1 MSTETAVQTPSTMP
15 RLKKKYREEIA
26 GALHDEFKYDNVMQI
41 PGLVKIVVNMGVGE
55 AARDSKIMDGAV
67 KDLTAITGQKP
78 AVTKARKSIAQFKL
92 REGMPIGC
100 HVTLRGDRMWE
111 FADRLLTLA
120 LPRIRDFRGLN
131 GRQFDGNGNYTFGL
145 NEQVMFL
152 EIDQDK
158 IDRVRGMDITFV
170 TSATNDEEGRA
181 LLKHL
186 GFPFKAV
193 DDPKKVKIKH
203 SAAFYAKK
211 KK

>member
-1 MSTETAVQTPSTMP
+1 MA
-15 RLKKKYREEIA
+15 RLKEIYQREIA
-26 GALHDEFKYDNVMQI
+26 PALMKKFNYSSVMQVPKI
-41 PGLVKIVVNMGVGE
+41 EKIVVNMGVGE
-55 AARDSKIMDGAV
+55 AARDSKVIDGAV

-78 AVTKARKSIAQFKL
+78 QVTKARKSIAQFKL

-120 LPRIRDFRGLN
+120 LPRIRDFRGLSA
-131 GRQFDGNGNYTFGL
+131 RQFDGQGNYTFGL

-152 EIDQDK
+152 EIDQDR

-170 TSATNDEEGRA
+170 TSADNDEEGRA

-193 DDPKKVKIKH
+193 DDPKKQKAKRGP
-203 SAAFYAKK
+203 AFYAKK